1 MVNPYEWPNV
11 DNLVVCSVKNVKNYG
26 AFVTLDEYADK
37 EGFIHIAEIASGWVK
52 YIRNYIREGTKVVCK
67 VLKVV
72 PARGHIDLSLKRV
85 NSHQKRAKI
94 QEWRSEKKAEKL
106 FELVVGKLGKDLK
119 ESYRNFGFPLVEEF
133 GSLYAAFEAVTIN
146 RDALKEASLEGEWG
160 ETFIDVAVKNITPPF
175 VTISCVLELFSP
187 VPNGIEHIREA
198 LKLAQDCDE
207 AEITTTYIGA
217 PNYRIA
223 VRAPNYKV
231 AEDALATSTKRAI
244 DHIEKNKGFGYFERS
259 R

>member
-11 DNLVVCSVKNVKNYG
+11 DELVLCSVKNVKNYG
-26 AFVTLDEYADK
+26 GFVTLDEYADK

-72 PARGHIDLSLKRV
+72 PSRGHIDLSLKRV

-106 FELVVGKLGKDLK
+106 FELMVEKEGMDLK
-119 ESYRNFGFPLVEEF
+119 ESYEQYGFPLMEEF
-133 GSLYAAFEAVTIN
+133 GSMYAAFEAVTIN
-146 RDALKEASLEGEWG
+146 KDALEQAGVEGEWISA
-160 ETFIDVAVKNITPPF
+160 FIDIANKNITPPY
-175 VTISCVLELFSP
+175 VTITCVLELFSP
-187 VPNGIEHIREA
+187 VANGIEHVQRA
-198 LKLAQDCDE
+198 LQLASEEGE
-207 AEITTTYIGA
+207 AEVTTSYIGA
-217 PNYRIA
+217 PNYRIS
-223 VRAPNYKV
+223 VRAENYKI
-231 AEDALATSTKRAI
+231 AEDALATATKKAI
-244 DHIEKNKGFGYFERS
+244 DHMEKNKGYGYFERS